1 MFFTSGILIAFFCFA
16 FYLIWNQFLK
26 KDTRLSTGLQV
37 LRRKITDLEN
47 LSLTVEAQ
55 MDRHQSL
62 IKDRTQNLESLLQ
75 ATKVLCERLEKNIK
89 TAQALESTDFP
100 PQENQQISKKPQSSP
115 AVRESKPVLQNRF
128 PTKEQG
134 VGSVRALNSSAGSHL
149 KMVKTKSD
157 KKLQFGKSP
166 FSDLDFMDSP

>member
-75 ATKVLCERLEKNIK
+75 ATKALCERLEKNIK
-89 TAQALESTDFP
+89 IAQALESTGVP
-100 PQENQQISKKPQSSP
+100 PRENQQIRKKPQSSP
-115 AVRESKPVLQNRF
+115 VVRESKPVLQSRF
-128 PTKEQG
+128 PTKEQEAD
-134 VGSVRALNSSAGSHL
+134 SVRALNSSACSHL
-149 KMVKTKSD
+149 KMVKTQSD

-166 FSDLDFMDSP
+166 FSDLDFIDSP